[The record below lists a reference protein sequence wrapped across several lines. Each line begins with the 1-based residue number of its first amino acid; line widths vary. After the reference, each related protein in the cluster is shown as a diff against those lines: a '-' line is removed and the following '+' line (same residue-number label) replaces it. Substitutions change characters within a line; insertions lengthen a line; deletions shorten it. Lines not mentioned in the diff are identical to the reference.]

1 MAFAQ
6 DDEILFSLMPE
17 MLPDFVTG
25 TRFLQEHNWG
35 IPMIQEY
42 KEEYDLKP
50 AYAKFGEMLGLDVK
64 QSPHRPQKYQK
75 Y

>member
-1 MAFAQ
+1 
-6 DDEILFSLMPE
+6 
-17 MLPDFVTG
+17 MLPDFIAG
-25 TRFLQEHNWG
+25 ARFLQEHNWG

-50 AYAKFGEMLGLDVK
+50 AYGKLGEMLGMDMK
-64 QSPHRPQKYQK
+64 KSPPRQQAYQK

>member
-1 MAFAQ
+1 MIPKILPNFIEGIHWLQ
-6 DDEILFSLMPE
+6 DHS
-17 MLPDFVTG
+17 
-25 TRFLQEHNWG
+25 WG

-50 AYAKFGEMLGLDVK
+50 KYRDLLEKLGMDSQK
-64 QSPHRPQKYQK
+64 SPPRFQKYQK